1 MREIVIE
8 LEGAKGSSEV
18 SVIGKK
24 FPNSHPVNCKEEC
37 PYGLDKAF
45 CYPCYRRLMAGKNK
59 SSRTITITVEE

>member
-1 MREIVIE
+1 MKELVIE
-8 LEGAKGSSEV
+8 LEGARRPTEV

-45 CYPCYRRLMAGKNK
+45 CFPCYKRLMGAGHKE
-59 SSRTITITVEE
+59 TITIIIEE